1 MSMHLFEFL
10 LFLIVSHFG
19 LMSSNV
25 TLLESP
31 CVLAVTQ
38 FESLLVSHF
47 ASQTET
53 ETTYPG
59 RAGTLTGLHPMQ
71 VCRCRRP
78 PHPVTFRRSSSTR
91 CGFGAAP
98 AFVCG
103 RPVTGAARPDG
114 GRM

>member
-38 FESLLVSHF
+38 FELLLVSHF

-53 ETTYPG
+53 ETT
-59 RAGTLTGLHPMQ
+59 
-71 VCRCRRP
+71 
-78 PHPVTFRRSSSTR
+78 
-91 CGFGAAP
+91 
-98 AFVCG
+98 
-103 RPVTGAARPDG
+103 
-114 GRM
+114 

>member
-1 MSMHLFEFL
+1 MWLYACCGL
-10 LFLIVSHFG
+10 LC
-19 LMSSNV
+19 
-25 TLLESP
+25 P
-31 CVLAVTQ
+31 AYPQ
-38 FESLLVSHF
+38 HF
-47 ASQTET
+47 AHGSVNKIPG
-53 ETTYPG
+53 YPG

-103 RPVTGAARPDG
+103 RPVIGAARPDG

>member
-1 MSMHLFEFL
+1 YDLSTSLAWEFS
-10 LFLIVSHFG
+10 SH
-19 LMSSNV
+19 MRPPS
-25 TLLESP
+25 
-31 CVLAVTQ
+31 
-38 FESLLVSHF
+38 
-47 ASQTET
+47 
-53 ETTYPG
+53 G

>member
-25 TLLESP
+25 ALLESH

-38 FESLLVSHF
+38 FELLLVSHF

-53 ETTYPG
+53 KTT
-59 RAGTLTGLHPMQ
+59 
-71 VCRCRRP
+71 
-78 PHPVTFRRSSSTR
+78 
-91 CGFGAAP
+91 
-98 AFVCG
+98 
-103 RPVTGAARPDG
+103 
-114 GRM
+114 

>member
-31 CVLAVTQ
+31 CVLAATQ
-38 FESLLVSHF
+38 FGLLLVSHF

-53 ETTYPG
+53 KTT
-59 RAGTLTGLHPMQ
+59 
-71 VCRCRRP
+71 
-78 PHPVTFRRSSSTR
+78 
-91 CGFGAAP
+91 
-98 AFVCG
+98 
-103 RPVTGAARPDG
+103 
-114 GRM
+114 